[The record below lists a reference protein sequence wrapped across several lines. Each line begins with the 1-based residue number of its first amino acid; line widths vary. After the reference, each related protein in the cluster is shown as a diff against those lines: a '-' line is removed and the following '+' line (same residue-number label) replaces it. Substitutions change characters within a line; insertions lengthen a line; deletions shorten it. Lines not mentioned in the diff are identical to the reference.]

1 MHYAPLQRR
10 PLIQTKLQVGQPNDH
25 FEQEAD
31 RVADRVVNNTA
42 QGPNVQRK
50 CADCEK
56 EDLQMKPF
64 SSTGGQAIQRMAAV
78 KEEEEQLQMKSFSS
92 QTPNLQL
99 MGGAEEEEES
109 LQMKSKGGGSAGA
122 GLESQLSQ
130 QRGSGQAL
138 PGGVQQQME
147 QGIGADFSKVR
158 IHTNSSAVQ
167 MNNQLNARAFTNG
180 ADIYFNSG
188 QYQPGQKGGQHLLAH
203 ELTHVVQQGHAS
215 TPDVQKSDLGWTGT
229 GGRGCNESGNT
240 EWTLVD
246 NGRWEVR
253 NSGCSEF
260 FTDCDGMTCGGAFYY
275 ISNLQRGTCET
286 PRQDD
291 GTFADRRW
299 TPTHTTRPD
308 ALSPSYRGASNDTP
322 PGYVYD
328 QS

>member
-50 CADCEK
+50 CADCEQ

-64 SSTGGQAIQRMAAV
+64 LSTGGQAIQRMSAV
-78 KEEEEQLQMKSFSS
+78 K
-92 QTPNLQL
+92 
-99 MGGAEEEEES
+99 EEEES

-138 PGGVQQQME
+138 PGGVRQQME

-215 TPDVQKSDLGWTGT
+215 TPEVQKSDLGWTGT

-246 NGRWEVR
+246 NGRWER
-253 NSGCSEF
+253 RDAGCSDF

-308 ALSPSYRGASNDTP
+308 ALSPSFRGASNDTP